1 MYLIITDDIS
11 RVSPGVY
18 LVDKLSMAEIIDFL
32 TETIGLKIHAQEGI
46 EDGD

>member
-32 TETIGLKIHAQEGI
+32 TDSIDLKINTEEGK